1 MRKVAIRT
9 RGRDQGP
16 ITRLVSPG
24 DLGELIKPFVFL
36 DLATPQPG
44 PAGMMRWHPH
54 SGIATVTVLITGDVR
69 YQETTGTTGE
79 LGPGAVEWMASG
91 AGVWHTGAPT
101 GTEQLLG
108 FQLWVALPQER
119 ENLQPHSQYLS
130 AEMVPQAGP
139 ARIILGEYCG
149 VRSAIDAP
157 DALTY
162 LDVRLRAGEE
172 WTFMPP
178 PEQCIAWL
186 AVHGGEISCSE
197 HAGYGDMLIFDEG
210 EEAITITAISDA
222 GFVLGSA
229 AKHPYDLHIGNHSVH
244 TSAEALA
251 RGEAEIERIGAEL
264 RQAGVL
270 A

>member
-9 RGRDQGP
+9 RGRDLGP

-36 DLATPQPG
+36 DLATPLPG

-54 SGIATVTVLITGDVR
+54 SGIATVTVIIAGAVR

-79 LGPGAVEWMASG
+79 LGSGAVEWMASG
-91 AGVWHTGAPT
+91 GGVWHTGAPI

-108 FQLWVALPQER
+108 FQLWVALPPER
-119 ENLQPHSQYLS
+119 ENLQPHSQYLN
-130 AEMVPQAGP
+130 ADMVLQAGP
-139 ARIILGEYCG
+139 ARIILGEYAG

-157 DALTY
+157 KALTY

-172 WTFMPP
+172 WTFAPP
-178 PEQCIAWL
+178 PEQSIAWL

-210 EEAITITAISDA
+210 MEAITITAITDS

-251 RGEAEIERIGAEL
+251 RGEAEIARIGSEL
-264 RQAGVL
+264 RAAGML
-270 A
+270 R